1 MKNKFLYI
9 LFVVFFFVICDE
21 HIFAVEN
28 FFSEGKV
35 KYENKKYEEAKFLF
49 QRNIVFNPK
58 HFISYLYLAKIYKEE
73 KNNKELKKNLDTTLL
88 LNPKNEEAIYLL
100 IELEIEKSN
109 FSKVKELNDIFLQV
123 CSNLCDKHLVIE
135 EKMKNLEPKNES

>member
-21 HIFAVEN
+21 HIFAEEN

-49 QRNIVFNPK
+49 QKNIVFNPK
-58 HFISYLYLAKIYKEE
+58 HFDSYLYLSHVFCIIV
-73 KNNKELKKNLDTTLL
+73 NSSF
-88 LNPKNEEAIYLL
+88 I
-100 IELEIEKSN
+100 S
-109 FSKVKELNDIFLQV
+109 Q
-123 CSNLCDKHLVIE
+123 
-135 EKMKNLEPKNES
+135 

>member
-35 KYENKKYEEAKFLF
+35 KYENKKYEEANYHYQKEENYKYLQKPLPTAARNPRRRA
-49 QRNIVFNPK
+49 QRWMVPATLTLDHRWGK
-58 HFISYLYLAKIYKEE
+58 HFLPSRMA
-73 KNNKELKKNLDTTLL
+73 N
-88 LNPKNEEAIYLL
+88 A
-100 IELEIEKSN
+100 N
-109 FSKVKELNDIFLQV
+109 F
-123 CSNLCDKHLVIE
+123 
-135 EKMKNLEPKNES
+135 